1 MARVE
6 KNTVDYFPH
15 LVSEGK
21 KMFFIEQKYG
31 NDGYVVW
38 WKILEKLATTD
49 FHFLN
54 LGDEAEI
61 MYLASKC
68 RVSEEKLLNIINDL
82 VKMSAFNKQLWQ
94 EAKIIW
100 SDTFIENI
108 VDAYER
114 RKNKCID
121 LDTLCTHLKSKC
133 ILKPTFVLHDVYIN
147 TQSRVEET
155 KVDESRE
162 EETKKEEREKKQI
175 RALVFLSDRE
185 QEKLAEKFNEEDCNW
200 MYDTLHAYKAAK
212 GVEYKSDYGAICK
225 WVKRALQENKV
236 AVKKEKPPEKESKI
250 LGAMR
255 AGEAAINYFNNLN
268 NATHTPNANH

>member
-54 LGDEAEI
+54 LQEEEEI

-68 RVSEEKLLNIINDL
+68 RVSNEKLLDIINDL
-82 VKMSAFNKQLWQ
+82 VKMNAFNKQLWL

-100 SDTFIENI
+100 SQVFVDNIE
-108 VDAYER
+108 DAYER

-121 LDTLCTHLKSKC
+121 LLTLCTLLKSKC
-133 ILKPTFVLHDVYIN
+133 ILKPDFVLHDVYIN

-155 KVDESRE
+155 KVEESRE
-162 EETKKEEREKKQI
+162 EKTKKEDIDVRKLKFASTLAPFKQ
-175 RALVFLSDRE
+175 
-185 QEKLAEKFNEEDCNW
+185 
-200 MYDTLHAYKAAK
+200 MYGDEMIKDFY
-212 GVEYKSDYGAICK
+212 EYWTESNKSK
-225 WVKRALQENKV
+225 TRFRQENQRNWDVSQRLKIW
-236 AVKKEKPPEKESKI
+236 AKNEFRINKEKQGAQKPDKI
-250 LGAMR
+250 EGALR
-255 AGEAAINYFNNLN
+255 AGQEAIDYFDNE
-268 NATHTPNANH
+268 

>member
-54 LGDEAEI
+54 LHEEEEI

-68 RVSEEKLLNIINDL
+68 RVSNEKLLAIINDL
-82 VKMSAFNKQLWQ
+82 VKMNAFNKQLWL

-100 SDTFIENI
+100 SQVFVDNIE
-108 VDAYER
+108 DAYER

-121 LDTLCTHLKSKC
+121 LLTLCTLLKSKC

-155 KVDESRE
+155 KVEERKEKKSKE
-162 EETKKEEREKKQI
+162 EEIILNTPAWEDFHTYAKESFKGDI
-175 RALVFLSDRE
+175 
-185 QEKLAEKFNEEDCNW
+185 KLIEES
-200 MYDTLHAYKAAK
+200 LAYK
-212 GVEYKSDYGAICK
+212 YKS
-225 WVKRALQENKV
+225 WVDNGWRVTHNGKNYPIKNWKISLLNTLPHLKQKNGEPQK
-236 AVKKEKPPEKESKI
+236 KESKI
-250 LGAMR
+250 IGALR
-255 AGEAAINYFNNLN
+255 AGQAAINHFDNE
-268 NATHTPNANH
+268 